1 MKYRISE
8 LLSATDLGPAGTTT
22 IDINIQDPISRI
34 DFLFKTT
41 KSKHGMD
48 NYEHKNITK
57 MEIVDGSDVLFSM
70 DGGQAQA
77 LGIYDRKVATMVH
90 GQHTDASSEFAIYP
104 IDFGRFLWDT
114 LLAFDPTKFRNP
126 QLKITWDENVAD
138 TGVSENE
145 AVVVAHCFD
154 EKLISPV
161 GFLMSKEHWGT
172 TMPADGT
179 YEYVDLP
186 TDYPIRKLLLQG
198 YRSSYEPWN
207 VIEDARL
214 SEDNL
219 KRVVWDWNIERYFR
233 YMKSLWVPVEDVFYG
248 VGDTGGTYTFYTTP
262 TDYFTFPIVNQ
273 MGGGGYAGCSGVA
286 RGGVFTLI
294 NSATAWAYG
303 VVRGYLPNHC
313 IEFPFGDLNDLDDW
327 YDVTSKGSVQLR
339 LESGGAGTSGA
350 GAVILQQLRR
360 Y

>member
-8 LLSATDLGPAGTTT
+8 LLSATDLTEAGTKV
-22 IDINIQDPISRI
+22 IPINIQDPISRI

-41 KSKHGMD
+41 KSKYGMD
-48 NYEHKNITK
+48 SYTHKNITK
-57 MEIVDGSDVLFSM
+57 IEIVDGSDVLFSL

-77 LGIYDRKVATMVH
+77 LGIYDRKAPTMQH
-90 GQHTDASSEFAIYP
+90 GQHLTGLSEFDTYP
-104 IDFGRFLWDT
+104 IDFGRYLWDEI
-114 LLAFDPTKFRNP
+114 LALNPKMFRNP

-154 EKLISPV
+154 EKEISPV

-179 YEYVDLP
+179 FEYVDLP
-186 TDYPIRKLLLQG
+186 LDYPIRQILIQG
-198 YRSSYEPWN
+198 YYSAHEPWN

-219 KRVVWDWNIERYFR
+219 KRIVWDWNIERYYR
-233 YMKSLWVPVEDVFYG
+233 YMKSVWTPVVEQVLG
-248 VGDTGGTYTFYTTP
+248 CAASGGGYLHYVTP
-262 TDYFTFPIVNQ
+262 TDYYSVPQITPTSEHYLYSS
-273 MGGGGYAGCSGVA
+273 GWGRGGYLPLKSDVGNIPF
-286 RGGVFTLI
+286 GGI
-294 NSATAWAYG
+294 II
-303 VVRGYLPNHC
+303 GYLPNHC
-313 IEFPFGDLNDLDDW
+313 VQFPFGNQMDMDDW
-327 YDVTSKGSVQLR
+327 YDVTKKGSVQLR
-339 LESGGAGTSGA
+339 LESGSAGASGA
-350 GAVILQQLRR
+350 GAVVLQQLRR